1 MDVRAR
7 IFEAKLQGKACRRIG
22 RDRKGQVLCMK
33 ERVQLGGKVVPS
45 KGDRSRAGLAVDGVV
60 SWCCCRHAGGDQLN
74 KPLSYPFSP
83 FLSLSYLNL
92 FLFQLSNLTM
102 PPRGSNERLDFTPI
116 LTHYLFLF
124 TSVFA
129 VVSVFI
135 YPAFAPPSFFFSVFN
150 QKKNQIAWFIAFI
163 AQIVATS
170 RCE

>member
-1 MDVRAR
+1 
-7 IFEAKLQGKACRRIG
+7 
-22 RDRKGQVLCMK
+22 
-33 ERVQLGGKVVPS
+33 
-45 KGDRSRAGLAVDGVV
+45 
-60 SWCCCRHAGGDQLN
+60 
-74 KPLSYPFSP
+74 
-83 FLSLSYLNL
+83 
-92 FLFQLSNLTM
+92 M